1 MKFCH
6 GVQDIPKCTTH
17 FHHDSSMKHNS
28 PGDTETFNQI
38 YKKKIHRLLLEFSY
52 AGGPQGACL
61 EAVFLN
67 SCSWTCKTVYKLLY
81 ARCNL

>member
-28 PGDTETFNQI
+28 PGDTETFNEI
-38 YKKKIHRLLLEFSY
+38 YKKKFTGCFWNSATPVVLKVPASRLFS
-52 AGGPQGACL
+52 
-61 EAVFLN
+61 
-67 SCSWTCKTVYKLLY
+67 
-81 ARCNL
+81 